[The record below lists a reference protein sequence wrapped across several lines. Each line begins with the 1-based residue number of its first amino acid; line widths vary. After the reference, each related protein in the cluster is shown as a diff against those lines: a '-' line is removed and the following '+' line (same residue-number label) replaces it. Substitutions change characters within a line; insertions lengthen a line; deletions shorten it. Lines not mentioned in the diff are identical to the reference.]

1 MNNHTCKVH
10 VWDLACENKVSKGF
24 KFENIESVP
33 SDNTFGGP
41 RNADNKGKQQYR
53 SIRNNYQQQI
63 AIKARSNDKLHTKK
77 KQSPKQ

>member
-53 SIRNNYQQQI
+53 SIHTCI
-63 AIKARSNDKLHTKK
+63 HTHTIIDSISNFVILYTYYIYWLM
-77 KQSPKQ
+77 